1 MDAYVMVILREI
13 QLECHKQIGIERK
26 GGRAIQEEELSPY
39 PQKSDFDGEL
49 LQHQNLA
56 QLVESTSAA
65 EDPQISVEEAI
76 ENASS
81 ASDIEDDRTE
91 QMEQNVSPRGRLS
104 AFFSAVRDWHYE
116 KREKQYKYDC
126 AKTRADDRTYGFEYI
141 SDFIDK
147 YIARL
152 EKDSENNT
160 NGQVF

>member
-81 ASDIEDDRTE
+81 ASDIEDDL
-91 QMEQNVSPRGRLS
+91 PH
-104 AFFSAVRDWHYE
+104 FFLPCATGTMKNAKSNTNTTAQ
-116 KREKQYKYDC
+116 KRE
-126 AKTRADDRTYGFEYI
+126 RT
-141 SDFIDK
+141 
-147 YIARL
+147 IART
-152 EKDSENNT
+152 DSST
-160 NGQVF
+160 YQTS

>member
-76 ENASS
+76 ENASNAS
-81 ASDIEDDRTE
+81 ALEDDF
-91 QMEQNVSPRGRLS
+91 PH
-104 AFFSAVRDWHYE
+104 FFLPCATGTMRNAKSNTNSTAQ
-116 KREKQYKYDC
+116 KRE
-126 AKTRADDRTYGFEYI
+126 RTIGRTVSSIYQI
-141 SDFIDK
+141 S
-147 YIARL
+147 
-152 EKDSENNT
+152 
-160 NGQVF
+160 

>member
-13 QLECHKQIGIERK
+13 QLECHKQIGIERR
-26 GGRAIQEEELSPY
+26 GGRAIKEEELQPY
-39 PQKSDFDGEL
+39 PQRCDFDGAVL
-49 LQHQNLA
+49 PGSTLV
-56 QLVESTSAA
+56 QLVASTEA
-65 EDPQISVEEAI
+65 EDPQMTVDEAI

-91 QMEQNVSPRGRLS
+91 QTEQNVSPRGRLS

>member
-1 MDAYVMVILREI
+1 MDAYIMVILREI

-49 LQHQNLA
+49 LQTQNLA

-76 ENASS
+76 ENASN
-81 ASDIEDDRTE
+81 ASDIEHDRI
-91 QMEQNVSPRGRLS
+91 EQNISPRGRLS

-141 SDFIDK
+141 SEFIDK

-152 EKDSENNT
+152 EKDSENNNT

>member
-91 QMEQNVSPRGRLS
+91 QTEQNVSPRGRLS
-104 AFFSAVRDWHYE
+104 AFFLPCATGTMKNAKSNTNTTAQ
-116 KREKQYKYDC
+116 KRE
-126 AKTRADDRTYGFEYI
+126 RT
-141 SDFIDK
+141 
-147 YIARL
+147 IART
-152 EKDSENNT
+152 DSST
-160 NGQVF
+160 YQTS